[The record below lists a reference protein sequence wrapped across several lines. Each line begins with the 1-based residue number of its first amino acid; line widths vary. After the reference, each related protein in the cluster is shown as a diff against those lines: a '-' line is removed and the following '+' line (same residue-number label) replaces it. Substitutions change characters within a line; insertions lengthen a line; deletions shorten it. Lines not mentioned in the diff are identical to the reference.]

1 MQIYF
6 LEIFILL
13 DKNICIS
20 ISLGCFFI
28 SGNLR
33 KISLFFNIIKCH
45 QVKLSHLIFVFD
57 SIVFQK
63 VETPVGIFLETLLN
77 MPSVNHLV

>member
-1 MQIYF
+1 M
-6 LEIFILL
+6 
-13 DKNICIS
+13 
-20 ISLGCFFI
+20 FFI

-33 KISLFFNIIKCH
+33 KIRLFFNIIKCH

-63 VETPVGIFLETLLN
+63 VETPVEIFVETLLN